1 MKAQIDQYKGWYIY
15 EEVDTSGRFA
25 QVVTWTAEKDGSRVT
40 LQADTVKTLKELIEQ
55 REAQH
60 E

>member
-15 EEVDTSGRFA
+15 GEVDSSGRFA
-25 QVVTWTAEKDGSRVT
+25 QVITWTAEKDNDSTT
-40 LQADTVKTLKELIEQ
+40 LQAGTVTALKELIDL
-55 REAQH
+55 REARH